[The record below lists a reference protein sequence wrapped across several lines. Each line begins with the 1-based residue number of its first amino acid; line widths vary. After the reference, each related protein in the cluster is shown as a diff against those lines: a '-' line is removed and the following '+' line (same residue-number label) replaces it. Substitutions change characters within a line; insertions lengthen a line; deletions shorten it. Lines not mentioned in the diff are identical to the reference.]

1 MNVYDCA
8 HQLAKFLKTSDEY
21 LNFTKC
27 REEIIKEPKLKKILK
42 DFQQKQLELQTLQI
56 TGKEIDDGKINQVQK
71 LYEILMKDPK
81 TKEYLEAEIRFSQ
94 LMNDINNIIAKA
106 IDIESIFED

>member
-21 LNFTKC
+21 LNFIKC
-27 REEIIKEPKLKKILK
+27 RKEIAKEPKLKEILK
-42 DFQQKQLELQTLQI
+42 DFQQKQLEFQTLQI
-56 TGKEIDDGKINQVQK
+56 TGKEVDDSKLNKVQK

-81 TKEYLEAEIRFSQ
+81 TKEYLG
-94 LMNDINNIIAKA
+94 
-106 IDIESIFED
+106 